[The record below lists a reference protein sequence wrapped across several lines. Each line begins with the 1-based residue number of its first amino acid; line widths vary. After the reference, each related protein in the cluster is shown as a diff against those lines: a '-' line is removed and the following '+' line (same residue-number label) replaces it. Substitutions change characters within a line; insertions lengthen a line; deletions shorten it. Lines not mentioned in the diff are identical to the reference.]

1 MNYGEIKMYD
11 IADGPGLRVS
21 IFVSG
26 CSHRCKECHN
36 PQLWNPEYGMKYTE
50 ITEKEILDKISNKHI
65 TGFTLLGGEPFE
77 PYNQPELLNLM
88 KKIKEIRPEI
98 SIWAYTGYTLE
109 KDLVEGGKVYIETTD
124 EMLKMLDVL
133 VDGEFEI
140 KKKDVSCVWC
150 GSFNQRI
157 IDMKLYNSTKEIKE
171 LFDYEKKKEL
181 RKEYEERMK
190 GKA

>member
-36 PQLWNPEYGMKYTE
+36 PQLWNKEYGEKYTE
-50 ITEKEILDKISNKHI
+50 ITEKDILEKVANPHI

-77 PYNQPELLNLM
+77 LYNQPELLNLI
-88 KKIKEIRPEI
+88 KKIKEIKPNI
-98 SIWAYTGYTLE
+98 SMWAYTGYTLE
-109 KDLVEGGKVYIETTD
+109 RDLVKGGIVHSNCTD
-124 EMLKMLDVL
+124 EMLKLLDVL

-140 KKKDVSCVWC
+140 EKKDVSCVWC

-157 IDMKLYNSTKEIKE
+157 IDMHIYNETGEIKE
-171 LFDYEKKKEL
+171 LFDYEKKEEL
-181 RKEYEERMK
+181 RKEYEKFKK
-190 GKA
+190 GE